1 MQQEQALADVN
12 ARLDAYFASWDKALE
27 ETGANTFFEVYEIL
41 NPLIHDSW
49 RTRDSFMSLYPQ
61 NDPLHYAV
69 FDIWT
74 QRSLEKTNE
83 INERYNLLEKD

>member
-1 MQQEQALADVN
+1 MPISPRGIRLWKKQEQIL
-12 ARLDAYFASWDKALE
+12 
-27 ETGANTFFEVYEIL
+27 FFEVYEIL